1 MLPAVKLSVGTF
13 TNQNEIGDKMSGRN
27 LDDLIEQNET
37 DLGFLSA
44 YGGGETPEAI
54 LEHIQ
59 NISNEHFE
67 LKITA
72 EGVMVKMVAKN
83 LPLVAS
89 DLQRRGFLNAKLNKK
104 RVEVTICDWGADQRR
119 FIERLV
125 EFIDG
130 E

>member
-1 MLPAVKLSVGTF
+1 M
-13 TNQNEIGDKMSGRN
+13 
-27 LDDLIEQNET
+27 
-37 DLGFLSA
+37 
-44 YGGGETPEAI
+44 GGQSKELLQGKAQK
-54 LEHIQ
+54 EHIQ

-67 LKITA
+67 LKITT
-72 EGVMVKMVAKN
+72 EGVIVKVVAKN

-104 RVEVTICDWGADQRR
+104 IVEVTICDWGADQRR